1 MSAMVPKSRL
11 WGEDLGEG
19 NLLGKS
25 QGKINQVRD
34 VKTEIRRGGWS
45 SGLVLGDGKVPQ

>member
-1 MSAMVPKSRL
+1 MSAVVPKSRL
-11 WGEDLGEG
+11 WGEDLGKG

-25 QGKINQVRD
+25 QGKIMRD
-34 VKTEIRRGGWS
+34 VKTEIGRGGWS